1 MPEIKFLKNYLKP
14 KTKLKMYT
22 NSYTFKN
29 IYLASSINSMI
40 SNVTGIFS
48 IIKKNMA
55 NVPT

>member
-1 MPEIKFLKNYLKP
+1 MPKIKFLKNYLKP

-48 IIKKNMA
+48 IIK
-55 NVPT
+55 T